1 MTYQLFIL
9 VCKYNNLIIIQSNVS
24 LRVAITKKQNSQLT
38 TQTGALR
45 NPYTRYKSAI
55 TNKQIHSVVRFRES
69 KGKSSWVL

>member
-45 NPYTRYKSAI
+45 NPYLHSIQKCD
-55 TNKQIHSVVRFRES
+55 NK
-69 KGKSSWVL
+69 

>member
-38 TQTGALR
+38 TQTGALP
-45 NPYTRYKSAI
+45 NSVHSIQKCD
-55 TNKQIHSVVRFRES
+55 NK
-69 KGKSSWVL
+69 